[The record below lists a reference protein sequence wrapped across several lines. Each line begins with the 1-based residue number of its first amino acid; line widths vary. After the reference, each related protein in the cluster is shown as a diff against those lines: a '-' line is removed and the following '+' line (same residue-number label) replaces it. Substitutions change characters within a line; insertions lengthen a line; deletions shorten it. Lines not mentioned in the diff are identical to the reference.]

1 LRSKDILFGGKLLV
15 NNLDPGYVWSFMSML
30 VLIFSMPVVV
40 VVFYYLRNRF
50 KKDYYWVVISLIIIL
65 IMFIIS
71 LGISS
76 WFSMEYH
83 LSTSEKLIKTLIEI
97 WTEILRFIIFG
108 LIMAGVYVFSRKKE
122 NNEP

>member
-1 LRSKDILFGGKLLV
+1 M
-15 NNLDPGYVWSFMSML
+15 NNLDQGYVWSFMSML
-30 VLIFSMPVVV
+30 ILIFSMPVVV

-71 LGISS
+71 LSISS
-76 WFSMEYH
+76 WFSMEHH
-83 LSTSEKLIKTLIEI
+83 LSTSEKFIKTLIEI

-122 NNEP
+122 NKEP